1 VASSA
6 KLRNLGRSVCDFV
19 SRTTSF
25 EPYFADNQSTLD
37 DLIQNV
43 FAALDRCAGFIAIMH
58 HRDEVATP
66 EAIKIRGSIWIEQ
79 ELAIAAFLQNIVGKQ
94 IQVRLYVERGIIR
107 EGLRDKLILNP
118 VVFDADKEVIEDL
131 AQVLPSWDASDL
143 RFLLILVT
151 RTERVAPATTSS

>member
-1 VASSA
+1 
-6 KLRNLGRSVCDFV
+6 
-19 SRTTSF
+19 
-25 EPYFADNQSTLD
+25 
-37 DLIQNV
+37 
-43 FAALDRCAGFIAIMH
+43 MH